1 MANSHNQYAT
11 PEMIAG
17 THNNYLVQFAA
28 FPRVAAANWTCS
40 VQHWR
45 VHLIATAESARPS
58 RPDGPQ
64 TEPAVVPTL
73 ACVAAAPI
81 PILAATWL
89 PPFLSAWLLVA
100 WSSAVP
106 AIVVTAAAASA
117 QSVLIAAA
125 ELLP

>member
-1 MANSHNQYAT
+1 M
-11 PEMIAG
+11 
-17 THNNYLVQFAA
+17 QFAA
-28 FPRVAAANWTCS
+28 FPHVTATNRTCS
-40 VQHWR
+40 VQRWR
-45 VHLIATAESARPS
+45 VHLIATAESVRPS

-81 PILAATWL
+81 PVLAATWL
-89 PPFLSAWLLVA
+89 PLFLSTWLPVA
-100 WSSAVP
+100 WNSAVP
-106 AIVVTAAAASA
+106 ASVVTAAVAST